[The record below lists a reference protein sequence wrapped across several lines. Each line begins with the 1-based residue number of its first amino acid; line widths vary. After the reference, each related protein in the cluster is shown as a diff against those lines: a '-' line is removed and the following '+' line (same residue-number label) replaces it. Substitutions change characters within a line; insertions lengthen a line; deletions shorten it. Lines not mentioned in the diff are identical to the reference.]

1 MITDMDLGFGND
13 NDPETELSFVNQWK
27 LSNGEF
33 FRSTIVNVSCWL
45 VGMQIIFSGR
55 LECPLLSI
63 GGGLYANSRESI
75 GRA

>member
-33 FRSTIVNVSCWL
+33 FQIRDCECQLL
-45 VGMQIIFSGR
+45 VGW
-55 LECPLLSI
+55 
-63 GGGLYANSRESI
+63 YANHLFRSFRMSI
-75 GRA
+75 T

>member
-33 FRSTIVNVSCWL
+33 FRSTIVNVSCSVGWL
-45 VGMQIIFSGR
+45 VCKSSFQVV
-55 LECPLLSI
+55 
-63 GGGLYANSRESI
+63 
-75 GRA
+75 